1 VSEITSGDLQI
12 LRGYRTDGGRR
23 ILAPRG
29 YFLSVEEQEE
39 VFAGQLS
46 TDPLLDP
53 QTMGI
58 YSVGID
64 NTTGSHTNTREHMTV
79 DFGTTPGAT
88 DLGQARL
95 RGASATALNLS
106 ETAPGALP
114 IADNDYF
121 SVKRTWRPWL
131 VLPRGVSSANG
142 TPYTNQIT
150 MYVDYDIPYND
161 QNENFTPKAN
171 ITRSATVPF
180 APKPAGFVDGFKTV
194 SPQTYRTMV
203 LSSAFSFCPDDTI
216 ASQTWDVQDGTITVG
231 SDSDQTITVR
241 FPVGFRWISLTV
253 VSTTGGKSGVMY
265 FPIWVHDENYM
276 PLTRFHKVR
285 DTTADWREVE
295 LEFFQQN
302 TSEINIP
309 KGAALCCWEFD
320 PFWGEDIPDQYR
332 DQFLGWNKDDV
343 TLFRKNDPRNNISI
357 SGLAE
362 WLNRYRAIPMR
373 VYDPL
378 GQASSWFE
386 MENISNDKLAYY
398 LLKNF
403 STAFQIGNLFLSG
416 NNDRLKSLDLT
427 GNSLFGQ
434 VQYAV
439 QGYQGVARSDSLNA
453 IWIRKRYPYMTVFE
467 RAAVDRVM
475 ALTQSDRT
483 HNSPLRLSRRRW
495 FAVASV
501 LGSGGSFNGTTQ
513 TIYNSRAPGRTPL
526 DSNSE
531 QDAPGIN
538 LPTTD
543 SQTVLNWLTGQH
555 LAVLNN
561 ANDSVPYQVLPNL
574 DCIEP
579 AWEEPIL
586 LSDINPDTGL
596 VISNKEFLVKEV
608 NVTYENPYE
617 GQGKR
622 VEYTLTEVTLG
633 AAGQMVEVI
642 EDTTDPI
649 DYEPPTDIYPIP
661 VLPSPSYGEGLTAD
675 TESIVSWAFDLSGVG
690 YAQMTGPSVNG
701 SGFSANPPI
710 WDVETLTHDGQ
721 FYDAVVDPWTYIDG
735 TPNTTGWLLTRNRVY
750 KTSISPSGVV
760 TLTSQHLFNWDVND
774 TVVSHGIHTNIAKR
788 NFVVV
793 TTYITNASIP
803 SRNGHWHHYT
813 TDGVNWT
820 GFHVSAEQPG
830 GQVFGN
836 LLAAPTSIAA
846 QAVSARFAGRIY
858 VVVHNATSQ
867 LTKLIRNDNYGVG
880 AWTTVDSVS
889 SVGSSNNIGTF
900 VFIPYPNNQDEG
912 VIWWGYTRGVAAQYH
927 SKWRRYDH
935 GVGTT
940 MPDMDPGSN
949 TLELAPLMLDI
960 DTHPNDKSKLRLNA
974 RGVQDTGFDIRWKTD
989 NEGGS
994 GTLGD
999 FTNLGGASTNY
1010 HNVAYVSPTT
1020 AYWWGQGNRIG
1031 ISTDDSA
1038 TIVDKRGALPLTRHI
1053 RRIWGLKE

>member
-1 VSEITSGDLQI
+1 MSEITSGDLQI

-58 YSVGID
+58 YSVGVD

-302 TSEINIP
+302 TSETNIP
-309 KGAALCCWEFD
+309 KGAVLCCWEFD

-332 DQFLGWNKDDV
+332 DQFLGWNKEDT

-596 VISNKEFLVKEV
+596 VISNKEFLTKEI
-608 NVTYENPYE
+608 NLIHENPYE

-633 AAGQMVEVI
+633 AAGQTVEVI

-661 VLPSPSYGEGLTAD
+661 TNPYVSYEEGLGLYPGIG
-675 TESIVSWAFDLSGVG
+675 SIVAWATNEHCYITDDFENASPT
-690 YAQMTGPSVNG
+690 YADN
-701 SGFSANPPI
+701 
-710 WDVETLTHDGQ
+710 TLTVDGDH
-721 FYDAVVDPWTYIDG
+721 YDSVVDPWTYIDG
-735 TPNTTGWLLTRNRVY
+735 TPNTEGWYLSANRVY
-750 KTSISPSGVV
+750 KASITPARAVN
-760 TLTSQHLFNWDVND
+760 LTSLYAFNWDVND
-774 TVVSHGIHTNIAKR
+774 VVVNLGIHTNIAAR
-788 NFVVV
+788 NFVAVIA
-793 TTYITNASIP
+793 YITNAVTT
-803 SRNGHWHHYT
+803 SRTGQWLFT
-813 TDGVNWT
+813 TRDGVNWSGGQIST
-820 GFHVSAEQPG
+820 NIGGGEGGFNNPKRAALFVSAHNPG
-830 GQVFGN
+830 HLFTMDKSSSTNVR
-836 LLAAPTSIAA
+836 LLKNT
-846 QAVSARFAGRIY
+846 
-858 VVVHNATSQ
+858 
-867 LTKLIRNDNYGVG
+867 NYGVG
-880 AWTTVDSVS
+880 AWSTLANIN
-889 SVGSSNNIGTF
+889 VGTNGQPIAI
-900 VFIPYPNNQDEG
+900 FIPYPNNSDDG
-912 VIWWGYTRGVAAQYH
+912 VIFICTRANIVEEQYRF
-927 SKWRRYDH
+927 WVYDH
-935 GVGTT
+935 GTVTELSNLVETGTHRINFGVGFTALG
-940 MPDMDPGSN
+940 MD
-949 TLELAPLMLDI
+949 TY
-960 DTHPNDKSKLRLNA
+960 PNDRNKLRIM
-974 RGVQDTGFDIRWKTD
+974 RIDRQGFGITSF
-989 NEGGS
+989 GGHYVTS
-994 GTLGD
+994 D
-999 FTNLGGASTNY
+999 DGGASFINGN
-1010 HNVAYVSPTT
+1010 HINFFPGHCVAVIDDNGTMIR
-1020 AYWWGQGNRIG
+1020 WGWSMHLE
-1031 ISTDDSA
+1031 ISVDDGANFS
-1038 TIVDKRGALPLTRHI
+1038 DKSGDMPNPSSGSEPHI
-1053 RRIWGLKE
+1053 TRIWGLKK